1 MPNGG
6 GTSGG
11 TSGDDAG
18 DATDIGTLSAQ
29 GSAHGSETEGPR
41 RPVTVVGA
49 GLTGASWAGLFAA
62 AGLEVRLQDVD
73 GARLTAAVD
82 RAGAAAR
89 FLVENGLA
97 DAAAAERGI
106 GLLTATTDL
115 AEAVADAVHVQECV
129 REDLA
134 LKRRL
139 FAAADRAAP
148 SDALVCT
155 SSSGLSISEIQT
167 AAAHH
172 PERCLA
178 AHPYNPPHLVPLVEL
193 APGRLTAPEA
203 LTRAVAFFT
212 GVGKEPVTLTR
223 DLPGYIANR
232 LSAALWRE
240 AVDLVLRGVATVED
254 VDTAVRCGPGLRWA
268 AMGPHL
274 LYDLGGGEGGIR
286 GHMEH
291 LAASKEGMLRDL
303 ATWTMFP
310 AETAETLDAGLAREK
325 AGRSHAELAAER
337 DSLLVSFMRARR
349 SLRR

>member
-1 MPNGG
+1 MPEDGG
-6 GTSGG
+6 VSRNDV
-11 TSGDDAG
+11 GDTTDAG
-18 DATDIGTLSAQ
+18 ASRARNDESGLEA
-29 GSAHGSETEGPR
+29 EGPR

-73 GARLTAAVD
+73 EKRLTAAVD

-97 DAAAAERGI
+97 DATAAERGI
-106 GLLTATTDL
+106 GLLTATTEL

-193 APGRLTAPEA
+193 APGRLTTPDA
-203 LTRAVAFFT
+203 LTRAAAFFA
-212 GVGKEPVTLTR
+212 GVGKEPVTLTH

-274 LYDLGGGEGGIR
+274 LYDLGGGEEGIR
-286 GHMEH
+286 GHVEH

-303 ATWTMFP
+303 ATWTAFP
-310 AETAETLDAGLAREK
+310 AEAAETLDAGLVREK
-325 AGRSHAELAAER
+325 AGRGYAELTAER
-337 DSLLVSFMRARR
+337 DSLLVSFMRARHR
-349 SLRR
+349 LRR